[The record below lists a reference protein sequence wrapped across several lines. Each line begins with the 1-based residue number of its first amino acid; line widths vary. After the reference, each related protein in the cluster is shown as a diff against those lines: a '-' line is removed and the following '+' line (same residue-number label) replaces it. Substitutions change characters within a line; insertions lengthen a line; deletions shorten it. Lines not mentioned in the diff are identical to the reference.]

1 LDNLA
6 RAGTTVYHGRN
17 AHVHVSGHAAEE
29 ELKTFL
35 NVVRPEAYVPVHG
48 EYRHL
53 VANAALARRMGVP
66 HVEVC
71 EDGDLVVIEDGKL
84 TVERD
89 AVPAGYV
96 YVDGGEVGDV
106 EAVLRDRRHLAD
118 DGVLIVTV
126 GVDAHNGDIVIGP
139 DVDSHGLSDDADEI
153 HEAVAKSVTTGIA
166 ALERPIDLDALRRRV
181 RNRALKAVQAQ
192 VSRRP
197 VVLPVVIEV

>member
-1 LDNLA
+1 MPRWLA
-6 RAGTTVYHGRN
+6 GWACRT
-17 AHVHVSGHAAEE
+17 
-29 ELKTFL
+29 
-35 NVVRPEAYVPVHG
+35 
-48 EYRHL
+48 
-53 VANAALARRMGVP
+53 
-66 HVEVC
+66 VEVC
-71 EDGDLVVIEDGKL
+71 EDGDLVVIADGTL

-139 DVDSHGLSDDADEI
+139 DVDSHGVADDADEI
-153 HEAVAKSVTTGIA
+153 HEAVAKSVITGID

-181 RNRALKAVQAQ
+181 RNRAVKAVQAQ